1 MGTSHLSCTMT
12 KAKKGIDKPARVALI
27 RCGNYDSDKV
37 SKAVVQ
43 SVDELGGIDRFVK
56 KGDHVLLKPNL
67 LLASPADKH
76 VTTHFEVVHAVIK
89 LVKKA
94 GGKPIVGDSPGM
106 GNAVR
111 VATKCGIADIA
122 KREKVEVLNF
132 ANPAEVN
139 NASGITYKKFKID
152 QSVIDADVVINLPK
166 LKTHGQMT
174 LTLGVK
180 NMFGVI
186 PGPRK
191 TQWHLAAGADRMQFA
206 RMLVDL
212 YRSVS
217 PQLTVMDAVVGMEG
231 NGPQNGDL
239 KRIGLVAAS
248 EDAIALDAAL
258 CEIVGLKRDRM
269 PTLMAAT
276 EMDVGQTR
284 LASMSFGGER
294 LEDCKVAGFVFPETR
309 DLMALFPSFV
319 KEYVRDWLTT
329 RPVLNSKKCEACLIC
344 AKNCPAQ
351 VITLHNDSLHFDLKS
366 CIRCFCCQEMC
377 PQGAITVG
385 SGPLAKLLRL

>member
-1 MGTSHLSCTMT
+1 MGTSYPSCPM
-12 KAKKGIDKPARVALI
+12 KKPKKEIDKPARVALI
-27 RCGNYDSDKV
+27 RCGSYDSDKV
-37 SKAVVQ
+37 SKAVAQ
-43 SVDELGGIDRFVK
+43 SVDELGGLDRFVK
-56 KGDHVLLKPNL
+56 RGDRVLLKPNL
-67 LLASPADKH
+67 LVASPADKH

-94 GGKPIVGDSPGM
+94 GGRPMIGDSPGI

-111 VATKCGIADIA
+111 VAAKCGISDIA
-122 KREKVEVLNF
+122 KREKVEVVNF
-132 ANPAEVN
+132 ARPAEVSN
-139 NASGITYKKFKID
+139 PSGVTYKKFKID
-152 QSVIDADVVINLPK
+152 QSVVNADVVINLPK

-174 LTLGVK
+174 LTLAVK

-186 PGPRK
+186 PGARK

-212 YRSVS
+212 YRSIS
-217 PQLTVMDAVVGMEG
+217 PQLTVMDAVVGMQG
-231 NGPQNGDL
+231 NGPQNGEA
-239 KRIGLVAAS
+239 KRIGLIAAS

-258 CEIVGLKRDRM
+258 CEIVGLKRERM

-276 EMDVGQTR
+276 EMGVGQTR

-294 LEDCKVAGFVFPETR
+294 PEDCKVAGFVFPETR
-309 DLMALFPSFV
+309 DLMALFPSFLRD
-319 KEYVRDWLTT
+319 YVRDWLTT
-329 RPVLNSKKCEACLIC
+329 RPVLDSKKCEACLIC

-351 VITLHNDSLHFDLKS
+351 VITLHNDSLRFDLKR

-385 SGPLAKLLRL
+385 SGPLARLLRL